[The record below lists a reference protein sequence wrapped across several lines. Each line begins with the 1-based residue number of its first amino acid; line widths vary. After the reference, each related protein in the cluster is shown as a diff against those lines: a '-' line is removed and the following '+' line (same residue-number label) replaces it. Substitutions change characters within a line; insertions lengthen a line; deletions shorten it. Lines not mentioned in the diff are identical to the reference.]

1 MKILFKDNVTIK
13 YINDICIISK
23 GTNQF
28 ENSDSNSKYYN
39 FLKLKEWEKTRLIHM
54 MNH

>member
-1 MKILFKDNVTIK
+1 MYNF
-13 YINDICIISK
+13 K

-39 FLKLKEWEKTRLIHM
+39 FLKLKEWEKDEIDTHDESLKLLQLLNFIYPYFIEV
-54 MNH
+54 